1 VTGAANLG
9 CHGRQ
14 EPAAWEL
21 SRIRHDRRVR
31 VSLERG
37 RTWVFAAALDWPG
50 WCRRGK
56 GDEAALEALRSY
68 APRYA
73 AVVGPDFVLSD
84 LEVVG
89 TVAGGATT
97 DFGAPGARGPWDD
110 QSLDEADA
118 EVLTGRLVACWQAFD
133 RIAAAA
139 PPGLRKGPRGG
150 GRDTGP
156 MIDHVWDAERSY
168 CRSVGVRVP
177 PGTSWPEQRDAL
189 AAQLRTGVSGGSWP
203 VRYAVRRIAWHV
215 LDHAWEI
222 EDKS

>member
-1 VTGAANLG
+1 M
-9 CHGRQ
+9 
-14 EPAAWEL
+14 
-21 SRIRHDRRVR
+21 R
-31 VSLERG
+31 VSLEQG
-37 RTWVFAAALDWPG
+37 KTWVFAAALDWPG

-73 AVVGPDFVLSD
+73 AVVGPDFILSD

-89 TVAGGATT
+89 AVAGGATT

-110 QSLDEADA
+110 EPLDVAEA
-118 EVLTGRLVACWQAFD
+118 EMLTARLVACWQAFD

-139 PPGLRKGPRGG
+139 PSALRKGPRGG

-156 MIDHVWDAERSY
+156 MIDHVREAERSY
-168 CRSVGVRVP
+168 GRSVGVRVP
-177 PGTSWPEQRDAL
+177 PGASWLEQRDAL
-189 AAQLRTGVSGGSWP
+189 AARLRTAVSGGSWP